1 MVYLLYYEVGGPTH
15 AIQRWVHWTF
25 DEALEDACH
34 FSEDYGFRTFY
45 INFVPDD
52 IWFYTHWSYIRSVPD
67 ELCERGLA
75 NSFYQLIVAK
85 CFYFEYEG
93 TLGYITIIFY

>member
-1 MVYLLYYEVGGPTH
+1 MML
-15 AIQRWVHWTF
+15 AITRKIMDV
-25 DEALEDACH
+25 ALSISTL
-34 FSEDYGFRTFY
+34 FQMIFGF
-45 INFVPDD
+45 ILAGL
-52 IWFYTHWSYIRSVPD
+52 RSVPD